1 MIGENKEF
9 NGIPL
14 KLGEIVEKEART
26 TIRGL
31 IFTWFSIPGGMLI
44 YFLIVYAPIL
54 LKSMFSSAFKQEIMS
69 AMGLQTPESIDITE
83 YIFRNIPDFLM
94 VLISIP
100 IVLLVIVWFCWCL
113 VMTSRHFKYSLAIT
127 NFRVIGKAGS
137 EVLDSPLNEVKNVFI
152 EQSIWGKMLK
162 FGSIV
167 VSTKSKS
174 VTFKN
179 IHEPYE
185 LYRMIMSHASD
196 YAEH

>member
-1 MIGENKEF
+1 MIGENREF

-14 KLGEIVEKEART
+14 KAGELIEKEAKT
-26 TIRGL
+26 TVRGL
-31 IFTWFSIPGGMLI
+31 IFTWISIPGGMLI
-44 YFLIVYAPIL
+44 YLLIVYAPVL
-54 LKSMFSSAFKQEIMS
+54 LRSSFSSSFKKEIMS
-69 AMGLQTPESIDITE
+69 VMGLESSESINITD
-83 YIFRNIPDFLM
+83 YIFRNIPDFILF
-94 VLISIP
+94 LIAIP
-100 IVLLVIVWFCWCL
+100 VALLVAAWLGWCL

-127 NFRVIGKAGS
+127 NFRVIGKAGDD
-137 EVLDSPLNEVKNVFI
+137 VLDSPLGEVKNVFI

-179 IHEPYE
+179 IHEPHE
-185 LYRMIMSHASD
+185 LYRKIMSHAED